1 MFNGSHIGALA
12 RRARAAA
19 IAGVLLCFW
28 TAAQEIAVPVVEA
41 ENAPAAAH
49 SAGPVAGTGNSER
62 NVTFGAPQEILTL
75 EAAQRRA
82 LSDNPSLLAAS
93 ERVEQ
98 TKSLIWQARSM
109 YFPQIDLN
117 YRMSYTWLPDAITE
131 PANTYLDEAEV
142 TIENLRRD
150 LTRSQAT
157 RLPFPSQRHEVRT
170 ITRDLEDAIDWAR
183 EKLESPQ
190 DGATLMATAGYLVFD
205 GFSRKFTNAMA
216 RFGHKEAAA
225 AYREGQ
231 RLLLDGVAQ
240 AYYGVQLARESA
252 RVAEGDIAFN
262 ERLLHDAKARRE
274 AGRGPTSDVLN
285 FEVAMRAARG
295 SLLKAQRDYETA
307 RIALAVLMGL
317 PDGSLPEEYAIAD
330 LATETPEDMQAPVD
344 DEMIEYALSH
354 RPDLEQREF
363 GLKRAEANVKDR
375 YADFSP
381 QVAAFATA
389 QAQSITNSGIDED
402 EVYSS
407 VGVNVSFN
415 LFSGG
420 RRVAKVIEAKHA
432 RREAEYRLSE
442 VENKAAGEVHQAV
455 LDVTTAQQAL
465 ILNRSA
471 AEYVERNRDLVDKE
485 YTAGKTVLVR
495 LSLAQRDLVQAQ
507 GQLALARV
515 ALQRSWHA
523 LRTATGMSLEGVSVL
538 EQGLGRA
545 QQP

>member
-1 MFNGSHIGALA
+1 MRGWRYIHASACRGLTLAAVEVLIGAET
-12 RRARAAA
+12 
-19 IAGVLLCFW
+19 V
-28 TAAQEIAVPVVEA
+28 AQENSTPIVEA
-41 ENAPAAAH
+41 ADMQTVTESTGHAQGPETSEPAPKYD
-49 SAGPVAGTGNSER
+49 GPREV
-62 NVTFGAPQEILTL
+62 LTL
-75 EAAQRRA
+75 ELAQRRA

-98 TKSLIWQARSM
+98 TKTLIWQARAM

-117 YRMSYTWLPDAITE
+117 YRMSYTWLPDVITE
-131 PANTYLDEAEV
+131 PANTYLDEAED
-142 TIENLRRD
+142 TIENIRRD
-150 LTRSQAT
+150 LTRTGAGV
-157 RLPFPSQRHEVRT
+157 LPFPSQRHEVRT

-183 EKLESPQ
+183 DKLKNPQ

-240 AYYGVQLARESA
+240 AYYGVQLARENM
-252 RVAEGDIAFN
+252 RVAEADIAFN
-262 ERLLHDAKARRE
+262 ERLLHDAQARRE

-285 FEVAMRAARG
+285 FEVAVRAARG

-307 RIALAVLMGL
+307 RIALAALMGL
-317 PDGSLPEEYAIAD
+317 PEGRLPDDCIVAD
-330 LATETPEDMQAPVD
+330 LATEAPEDMQAPDVD
-344 DEMIEYALSH
+344 ALIAYALAR
-354 RPDLEQREF
+354 RPDLDQREF
-363 GLKRAEANVKDR
+363 GLKRAEAAVKER

-389 QAQSITNSGIDED
+389 QAQSITNSGIDGD
-402 EVYSS
+402 ELYSS
-407 VGVNVSFN
+407 VGVNVAFN

-420 RRVAKVIEAKHA
+420 RRIAKVIEAKHA
-432 RREAEYRLSE
+432 KREAEYRLSE
-442 VENKAAGEVHQAV
+442 AGNKATSEVRQAV
-455 LDVTTAQQAL
+455 LDVQTAQQAL

-471 AEYVERNRDLVDKE
+471 AEYVERNRNLAEKE

-523 LRTATGMSLEGVSVL
+523 LRTATSATLEEL
-538 EQGLGRA
+538 PDQ
-545 QQP
+545 

>member
-1 MFNGSHIGALA
+1 MMPPHGHTISFSAY
-12 RRARAAA
+12 ARASAA
-19 IAGVLLCFW
+19 TGLLLCLCA
-28 TAAQEIAVPVVEA
+28 AAQEVPVPVIDAVDVQSATESA
-41 ENAPAAAH
+41 PPVPEPAAAE
-49 SAGPVAGTGNSER
+49 SVPTDDGPK
-62 NVTFGAPQEILTL
+62 NVLSL
-75 EAAQRRA
+75 DLAQCRA

-98 TKSLIWQARSM
+98 TKTLIWQARSM

-131 PANTYLDEAEV
+131 PANTYLDEAED
-142 TIENLRRD
+142 TIENIRRD
-150 LTRSQAT
+150 LTRTGAGV
-157 RLPFPSQRHEVRT
+157 LPFPSQRHQVRT

-183 EKLESPQ
+183 DKLENPQ

-240 AYYGVQLARESA
+240 AYYGVQLARESM
-252 RVAEGDIAFN
+252 RVAEADIAFN
-262 ERLLHDAKARRE
+262 ERLLHDARARRE

-285 FEVAMRAARG
+285 FEVAVRAARG

-307 RIALAVLMGL
+307 RIALAALMGL
-317 PDGSLPEEYAIAD
+317 PEGRLPDDCIIAD
-330 LATETPEDMQAPVD
+330 LATEAPEDMQAPDVD
-344 DEMIEYALSH
+344 ALIAYALAR
-354 RPDLEQREF
+354 RPDLDQREF
-363 GLKRAEANVKDR
+363 GLKRAEAAVKER
-375 YADFSP
+375 YADFAP

-407 VGVNVSFN
+407 VGVNIAFN

-432 RREAEYRLSE
+432 KREAEYKLSE
-442 VENKAAGEVHQAV
+442 AENKATSEVRQAV
-455 LDVTTAQQAL
+455 LDVQTAQQAL
-465 ILNRSA
+465 ILSRSA
-471 AEYVERNRDLVDKE
+471 AEYVERNRNLVEKE

-523 LRTATGMSLEGVSVL
+523 LRTATGATLEGL
-538 EQGLGRA
+538 
-545 QQP
+545 PDK